1 MAWQHREFDSPTVH
15 QVLAPEALLAMQLIC
30 NQKIGGSIPS
40 GGTKINTSMKDF
52 LKSLPQLLSA
62 LPAIVQYIKYI
73 PIIMILAGLG
83 FGAVYLVQNRKDPY
97 KCVNN
102 HVFEQ
107 LRIDSD
113 VYVFKQEGTCIDAK
127 DLK

>member
-1 MAWQHREFDSPTVH
+1 
-15 QVLAPEALLAMQLIC
+15 
-30 NQKIGGSIPS
+30 
-40 GGTKINTSMKDF
+40 MKEL

-62 LPAIVQYIKYI
+62 LPEVVKYIKYI

-113 VYVFKQEGTCIDAK
+113 VYVFKGEGTCIDAK

>member
-1 MAWQHREFDSPTVH
+1 
-15 QVLAPEALLAMQLIC
+15 
-30 NQKIGGSIPS
+30 
-40 GGTKINTSMKDF
+40 MKEF
-52 LKSLPQLLSA
+52 LKNLPQILSA
-62 LPAIVQYIKYI
+62 LPAVVQFLKYI

-102 HVFEQ
+102 YVFEQ

-113 VYVFKQEGTCIDAK
+113 VYVFKGEGTCIDAK

>member
-1 MAWQHREFDSPTVH
+1 
-15 QVLAPEALLAMQLIC
+15 
-30 NQKIGGSIPS
+30 
-40 GGTKINTSMKDF
+40 MKEF
-52 LKSLPQLLSA
+52 LKNLPQILSA
-62 LPAIVQYIKYI
+62 LPEVVKYIKYI

-83 FGAVYLVQNRKDPY
+83 FGVVYLVQNRKDPY

-102 HVFEQ
+102 YVFEQ

-113 VYVFKQEGTCIDAK
+113 VYVFRGEGTCIDAK

>member
-1 MAWQHREFDSPTVH
+1 
-15 QVLAPEALLAMQLIC
+15 
-30 NQKIGGSIPS
+30 
-40 GGTKINTSMKDF
+40 MKEF
-52 LKSLPQLLSA
+52 LKNLPQILSA
-62 LPAIVQYIKYI
+62 LPEVVKYIKYI

-113 VYVFKQEGTCIDAK
+113 VYVFRGEGTCIDAK

>member
-1 MAWQHREFDSPTVH
+1 
-15 QVLAPEALLAMQLIC
+15 
-30 NQKIGGSIPS
+30 
-40 GGTKINTSMKDF
+40 MKEL

-62 LPAIVQYIKYI
+62 LPEIVKYLKYI
-73 PIIMILAGLG
+73 PIIMILAGIG
-83 FGAVYLVQNRKDPY
+83 YGAVYFSKNYKDPY

-102 HVFEQ
+102 HIFEQ

-113 VYVFKQEGTCIDAK
+113 VYVYKGDGTCIDAK

>member
-1 MAWQHREFDSPTVH
+1 MKE
-15 QVLAPEALLAMQLIC
+15 LL
-30 NQKIGGSIPS
+30 KI
-40 GGTKINTSMKDF
+40 
-52 LKSLPQLLSA
+52 LPQLLSA
-62 LPAIVQYIKYI
+62 LPEIVKYLKYI

-83 FGAVYLVQNRKDPY
+83 YGIFYYTQNYKDPY
-97 KCVNN
+97 VCVNN

-113 VYVFKQEGTCIDAK
+113 IYVFKGGTCVDSK